1 MDGLGDGTVAR
12 SVGYHL
18 HQMAPLRP
26 QTASVPETSDTQA
39 GFMTAS
45 SDSTLSEALLV
56 LRKRKWVLVATILL
70 GLAYGFYQAVTQ
82 PVLYTAAGRIQVGS
96 GATAAYRTP
105 GTGEIQ
111 NLNNELLVLHSET
124 LMLAVA
130 GKMDLAN
137 NPAFFGVK
145 GPLPHGDL
153 NNAGTRQQIVG
164 ILLGSVNTAVI
175 PGTQVISISCV
186 SANPQLSA
194 DIVNH
199 VMDAYIQRSY
209 QVRFDSTQR
218 VSGWLSGQLNDLKAQ
233 VETSQEQLIDMQ
245 RKMGGLG
252 LSFDPTRPPST
263 ESSTKVDALSGAV
276 SSARIA
282 RILAES
288 RYRTVTQADPSNL
301 EGLLDAT
308 GLDGELNRLRGD
320 IANTRATIAQD
331 EVVLGDK
338 NTKLIQEKAHL
349 LELEREVTAEQNRLI
364 SRARDSY
371 IAAKA
376 NEDQTLA
383 ALDEAKNQAYTMRD
397 SLVEYTL
404 RQREYET
411 NRSLYDGLLS
421 RLRAAGVQAGLESY
435 EIDVIDPAQL
445 PAAPTLKA
453 TSSILTQSGIF
464 GLIGGIVL
472 AFLLESLDTGLR
484 SVAEIES
491 VTQLPSLA
499 VIPRTRRVGAE
510 SGGALSVAQSNI
522 GVLTTSK
529 SQFSEAFRSLRTS
542 LLLATTGHP
551 PKIIVITSAT
561 PSEGKTTVATNLAC
575 ILAQRETRVLLIDSD
590 LRRPNVHHRFGLNGR
605 VGLSTVLSGSV
616 TMDEALMQVPEV
628 PNLDILCCG
637 PVPPFPTEM
646 LSSEAMHELL
656 VTSSERY
663 THIVIDSPPILSVT
677 DGVILSRQSDALAM
691 VVRHGKSSR
700 HVVRRARDLLFRA
713 GAPVT
718 GVVLN
723 AVDMNAPEYYGY
735 YGYSG
740 YSYSNIDSESWEPEQ
755 RKAAP
760 EQRAANEKRG
770 EE

>member
-1 MDGLGDGTVAR
+1 
-12 SVGYHL
+12 
-18 HQMAPLRP
+18 MAPLRP
-26 QTASVPETSDTQA
+26 QTPPVPEPSETQA
-39 GFMTAS
+39 GLNTTT
-45 SDSTLSEALLV
+45 SDSSLSEALSV
-56 LRKRKWVLVATILL
+56 LRKRKWVLLTGVLL

-82 PVLYTAAGRIQVGS
+82 PVRYTASGRIQVGS

-105 GTGEIQ
+105 GTGETQ

-130 GKMDLAN
+130 RQMDLAN
-137 NPAFFGVK
+137 NSAFFGVK
-145 GPLPHGDL
+145 GPIHGDV
-153 NNAGTRQQIVG
+153 NNTGTRHQI
-164 ILLGSVNTAVI
+164 IDTLLGSVGTAVI

-194 DIVNH
+194 DIVNN
-199 VMDAYIQRSY
+199 VMDAYIHRSY
-209 QVRFDSTQR
+209 QVRVESTQR
-218 VSGWLSGQLNDLKAQ
+218 VSGWLLGQLNDLKAQ

-245 RKMGGLG
+245 RKLGGLG

-263 ESSTKVDALSGAV
+263 ESSAKVDALSGAV
-276 SSARIA
+276 SGARIS

-288 RYRTVTQADPSNL
+288 RYRTVLNADPTNL

-320 IANTRATIAQD
+320 MANTRALIAQD
-331 EVVLGDK
+331 NVLRGEK
-338 NTKLIQEKAHL
+338 NPRLLEERAHL
-349 LELEREVTAEQNRLI
+349 EELEREVTAEQQRLI
-364 SRARDSY
+364 SRARDAY
-371 IAAKA
+371 AAAKA
-376 NEDQTLA
+376 NEDQITA
-383 ALDEAKNQAYTMRD
+383 ALDEAKNEAYTMRD

-411 NRSLYDGLLS
+411 NRSLYDGLNS

-435 EIDVIDPAQL
+435 EIDIIDRAQL
-445 PAAPTLKA
+445 PAAPTLKP

-499 VIPRTRRVGAE
+499 IIPRTRRLSAE
-510 SGGALSVAQSNI
+510 GNAALSVAQNNI

-605 VGLSTVLSGSV
+605 DGLSTVLTGSV
-616 TMDEALMQVPEV
+616 TLEDALRQVPEV

-656 VTSSERY
+656 ATCSERY

-677 DGVILSRQSDALAM
+677 DGVILSRQSDALAL

-740 YSYSNIDSESWEPEQ
+740 YSYSNIDSESWEPER
-755 RKAAP
+755 RKDSGA
-760 EQRAANEKRG
+760 KRG
-770 EE
+770 DA